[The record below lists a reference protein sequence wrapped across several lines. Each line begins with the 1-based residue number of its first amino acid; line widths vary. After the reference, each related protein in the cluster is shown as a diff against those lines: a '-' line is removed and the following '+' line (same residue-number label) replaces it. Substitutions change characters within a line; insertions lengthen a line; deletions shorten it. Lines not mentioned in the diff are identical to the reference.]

1 MKKGLTAA
9 SLEIIASIAL
19 LCEHLACMTFSFYT
33 PQAYV
38 MQIIGKL
45 MIPIMCFISVENYKK
60 TTSVVRIV
68 IHLLILW
75 LVSIYPYHVLFKDVV
90 MKKQNFIFDLLTG
103 IIALIICDSKKV
115 KGILKPLLLSIIIFC
130 SIHLSNNPLVSI
142 WLMISFNHNKS
153 FKNVHKSIIT
163 ISIAS
168 VLFMLGYQEVMRY
181 MGAYIPQRVLP
192 EPFTYLGLMLAIP
205 FLKKYK
211 ESKVTGETGHYFEV
225 LYPIQILLVKDF
237 VRVTPGDFYQCYIY
251 VHVFSMVLTVALA
264 FRTLKVKLS
273 RAQMA
278 NLIMVLFT
286 LLFMM
291 GYYIELTAFS
301 VRVMQTAVK
310 IEITGVAG
318 MLIGFTWF
326 IDEFCNNPLNN
337 VVYVLEGIITSV
349 LIYAVFTQ
357 DKNHLFYRSVGVRHY
372 KVHSVI
378 VENPGSVYIAFYVYV
393 GIVIV
398 MAAFMCWQKIR
409 NSEGVERKQSATVI
423 IALVSISFILSLK
436 AIQINK
442 EYDFVPFGLASFLA
456 FLTLALYRDDYFGN
470 VQTEQEQ
477 DPLTGLSN
485 RSFFV
490 DRVQNKLAKG
500 LKGTMFMIDM
510 DNFKYINDNY
520 GHGTGDKVLIAVA
533 DSMKQVICS
542 GNYVTRLGGDEF
554 CAFICDKVKPEE
566 VNEMTED
573 IVNAFQQILK
583 TRNLNLCS
591 TLSIGVAIY
600 NGKEEVTFD
609 ELYENADK
617 ALYLAKNSGKSQCKF
632 YA

>member
-9 SLEIIASIAL
+9 SLELIASLAL
-19 LCEHLACMTFSFYT
+19 LCELLACMTFSFYT
-33 PQAYV
+33 PQTYV

-60 TTSVVRIV
+60 TTSIVRIV
-68 IHLLILW
+68 IHLLFLW
-75 LVSIYPYHVLFKDVV
+75 ALSIGPYHVLFKDVGIN
-90 MKKQNFIFDLLTG
+90 KQNFIFDLLIG
-103 IIALIICDSKKV
+103 LIALIICDSKKI
-115 KGILKPLLLSIIIFC
+115 KGICKPLLLSVIILC
-130 SIHLSNNPLVSI
+130 SIHFSNSPLASI
-142 WLMISFNHNKS
+142 WLMISFNHDKS
-153 FKNVHKSIIT
+153 FKNIQKSIIT
-163 ISIAS
+163 ISVTS
-168 VLFMLGYQEVMRY
+168 VIFMLVCQDVMRW
-181 MGAYIPQRVLP
+181 MGAYVPERALP
-192 EPFTYLGLMLAIP
+192 ESFTYLGFILAIP
-205 FLKKYK
+205 FLKRYK
-211 ESKVTGETGHYFEV
+211 GGENRETGHFFEV
-225 LYPIQILLVKDF
+225 LYPLQLLLVKDF
-237 VRVTPGDFYQCYIY
+237 VRVTPGEFYQTYLY
-251 VHVFSMVLTVALA
+251 VHVFSTVLTIVLA
-264 FRTLKVKLS
+264 YRTLKSKLS
-273 RAQMA
+273 RAQIS
-278 NLIMVLFT
+278 NLIMILFT
-286 LLFMM
+286 LLFML

-310 IEITGVAG
+310 IEITGVTG
-318 MLIGFTWF
+318 MLIAFTWF

-337 VVYVLEGIITSV
+337 IVYVLEGMITSV

-378 VENPGSVYIAFYVYV
+378 VENPGPVYIAFYVYV

-436 AIQINK
+436 VIQINK
-442 EYDFVPFGLASFLA
+442 EYDFVPFGLASFLV

-542 GNYVTRLGGDEF
+542 GNYITRLGGDEF

-566 VNEMTED
+566 VNIMTED
-573 IVNAFQQILK
+573 IVNVFHQTLK
-583 TRNLNLCS
+583 TRNLNLHS

-600 NGKEEVTFD
+600 NGKEEITFD